1 MTELLDIAR
10 NNRASAMTRIGGI
23 PCGNMLSTGSDT
35 RFRHQ
40 PRHISAEFS
49 GLRNRH

>member
-10 NNRASAMTRIGGI
+10 NSRTSAMARIGGF
-23 PCGNMLSTGSDT
+23 PCGNVISAGADA

-40 PRHISAEFS
+40 PRHISADIA
-49 GLRNRH
+49 GMRGRH

>member
-10 NNRASAMTRIGGI
+10 SSRTSAMARIGGF
-23 PCGNMLSTGSDT
+23 PYGNTISAGADA

-40 PRHISAEFS
+40 PRHISAEFP
-49 GLRNRH
+49 GLRGRH